1 MGWKL
6 FGGNLQG
13 WSEDYGMSV
22 RFFLGMTGLGWLCK
36 KWTISFEDEKFDF
49 LLWKNKKIS
58 LLHKGCIG
66 FMLRKDRRLFW
77 QNFTK
82 FGWTGWKLDCSG
94 WKVGYWGENWK
105 FDFGQRE
112 IKNFNGNKNFALDFD
127 KGWNKEGLDEIS
139 HCWDERNEN
148 WIVNSGKILARLRR
162 KNLFRTVGK
171 EKLHLKWKDESWNS
185 FGMGLGRKWQIFK
198 LLGWKEKILGCKKWT
213 WFYCVKYRISYRFWL
228 WSIGMRDENN
238 LG

>member
-1 MGWKL
+1 
-6 FGGNLQG
+6 
-13 WSEDYGMSV
+13 
-22 RFFLGMTGLGWLCK
+22 MTGLGWLCK
-36 KWTISFEDEKFDF
+36 KWTIAFEDEKLDF
-49 LLWKNKKIS
+49 FALGNKKLQ
-58 LLHKGCIG
+58 LLHKVCIG

-148 WIVNSGKILARLRR
+148 WIVNSGKVLAWLRR
-162 KNLFRTVGK
+162 KTCFVPWERKSYIWNERMKVGIHSGWDWEENDK
-171 EKLHLKWKDESWNS
+171 FSNCWDE
-185 FGMGLGRKWQIFK
+185 RKKF
-198 LLGWKEKILGCKKWT
+198 
-213 WFYCVKYRISYRFWL
+213 
-228 WSIGMRDENN
+228 
-238 LG
+238 